1 MSEWTI
7 HADRQFMTTAIH
19 AFTQFI
25 FIKLKWRKIM
35 SKYII
40 ALDQGTTSSRAIVFD
55 DDLNIVSIAQNEFR
69 QIYPQSGWVEH
80 DPMEIYA
87 TQYGVMME
95 AVAKSGVD
103 AHDIAAIG
111 ITNQRETTIM
121 WDKNTGKPVYNAI
134 VWQCRRTADICRS
147 IDDEMTAYIKSAT
160 GLLVDAYFSGTKIKW
175 ILDNVPGVREKA
187 EKGEVLF
194 GTVDTWLLWKLT
206 GGAVHATDYTNASR
220 TMLFNINTLEWD
232 EKILTYLGIPK
243 ACLPNVRFSDSNF
256 GRVNIGG
263 INIPI
268 CGIAGDQQA
277 ALVGQRCF
285 NVGDAKTTY
294 GTGCFLLMNTGE
306 KPVMSE
312 SGLVTTIGIAAK
324 GKVDYALE
332 GSVFVGGAVIQ
343 WVRDELGLIRESQDS
358 EYFANKVKDNGGVY
372 IVPAFTGLG
381 APYWDME
388 ARGAIFGITRGTNR
402 NHIIR
407 AALESIAYQVN
418 DVISAMENDLKADI
432 SELKVDG
439 GACANNLLAQFQADI
454 TNTKVIRPV
463 VRETTALGA
472 AILAGMSVGLV
483 DKNGHQAV
491 DRVFEP
497 EMAAENREKYLKMWH
512 KAVKRSLDWN
522 E

>member
-1 MSEWTI
+1 MS
-7 HADRQFMTTAIH
+7 R
-19 AFTQFI
+19 
-25 FIKLKWRKIM
+25 
-35 SKYII
+35 YII
-40 ALDQGTTSSRAIVFD
+40 ALDQGTTSSRAIIFD
-55 DDLNIVSIAQNEFR
+55 ENLSIVSVAQNEFR

-95 AVAKSGVD
+95 AIAKSGIEPCN
-103 AHDIAAIG
+103 IAAIG

-134 VWQCRRTADICRS
+134 VWQCRRTADICKS
-147 IDDEMTAYIKSAT
+147 IDAEMTDYIKGAT

-175 ILDNVPGVREKA
+175 ILDNVEGVREKA

-206 GGAVHATDYTNASR
+206 NGKVHATDFTNASR
-220 TMLFNINTLEWD
+220 TMLFNINTLDWD
-232 EKILTYLGIPK
+232 EKILDYLGIPM
-243 ACLPNVRFSDSNF
+243 ACLPAVHYSDNCF
-256 GRVNIGG
+256 GMVNIGG
-263 INIPI
+263 VNVPI

-285 NVGDAKTTY
+285 NVGEAKTTY
-294 GTGCFLLMNTGE
+294 GTGCFLLMNVGE

-312 SGLVTTIGIAAK
+312 NGLVTTIGIAAD

-343 WVRDELGLIRESQDS
+343 WVRDELGLIRESTDS
-358 EYFANKVKDNGGVY
+358 EYFANKVEDNGGVY

-418 DVISAMENDLKADI
+418 DVISAMESDI
-432 SELKVDG
+432 GRNIAELKVDG

-454 TNTKVIRPV
+454 TNTTVVRPV

-472 AILAGMSVGLV
+472 AILAGMSAGIV
-483 DKNGHQAV
+483 DKKGRMAV

-497 EMAAENREKYLKMWH
+497 SMAAEKRAKYLKMWH
-512 KAVKRSLDWN
+512 KAVKRSLEWN
-522 E
+522 ED